1 MTRARRQLEAWLL
14 PLLVGAA
21 VVAAWHG
28 AVAASGT
35 RVFPSPAAVAR
46 GLGEL
51 LGRGV
56 LGAYVADS
64 LRRVITGTLLAVGVG
79 IPLGS
84 WLGWRRDVAS
94 ALNPVIQLLRPIS
107 PLAWS
112 PLAVV
117 LLGVGE
123 RATVFLIFLAAVFPL
138 ATAAMGAVQA
148 VPELYL
154 RAGRNFG
161 LDPARLW
168 LRILLPA
175 TLPHLLTAL
184 RLTLGIAWVVVVAA
198 EMLAVDSGLG
208 YLILDAR
215 NAGKRYDLVV
225 AGMVL
230 IGLVGLALDAAVR
243 RAERLR
249 PVKWGFHES

>member
-1 MTRARRQLEAWLL
+1 MTRARQRVEAWLL
-14 PLLVGAA
+14 PLMVGAA

-28 AVAASGT
+28 AVVASGT
-35 RVFPSPAAVAR
+35 RVFPSPSAVVR

-64 LRRVITGTLLAVGVG
+64 LRRVLTGTLLAVGVG
-79 IPLGS
+79 LPLGS
-84 WLGWRRDVAS
+84 WLGWRRNVAS

-112 PLAVV
+112 PLAIV

-123 RATVFLIFLAAVFPL
+123 RPTVFLIFLSAVFPV

-161 LDPARLW
+161 LGPAGLW

-249 PVKWGFHES
+249 PVTWGFHEN